1 MLTPALIRGARAM
14 LQMSQAE
21 LAAKA
26 GISKTGLANI
36 ELGNADA
43 RASTLNAIQAA
54 LESAGV
60 EFVNGGMRVTEE
72 SPKEVGMESYFQPM
86 RFVSTSIASVRLQTF
101 DGELP
106 VNVVINREAIN
117 DYFGLAATT
126 DQQRWEIVEANLGTI
141 TALAVDRHRRRIW
154 TEGSSNWGGKY
165 RQIILREEDLKKA
178 ELHLPI
184 RRQ

>member
-36 ELGNADA
+36 ETGAADA
-43 RASTLNAIQAA
+43 RASTLNAIQAS
-54 LESAGV
+54 LELAGV
-60 EFVNGGMRVTEE
+60 EFTNGGLRMKEAA
-72 SPKEVGMESYFQPM
+72 PKDETMESYFQSL
-86 RFVSTSIASVRLQTF
+86 RFVSSSIASVRLQTF

-106 VNVVINREAIN
+106 VTIVIEREAIN
-117 DYFGLAATT
+117 DHFGLSATT

-141 TALAVDRHRRRIW
+141 TAIAVDRHQRRIW
-154 TEGSSNWGGKY
+154 TEGASNWGGKY
-165 RQIILREEDLKKA
+165 RQIVLREEDLKRA
-178 ELHLPI
+178 ELHLPV